1 MRRMRRLE
9 RMRRM
14 RRLCIMYKKE
24 ELNPTTVDS
33 LNWNI
38 RPAGELRSREP
49 GPGFRF
55 RFQTPGEI
63 SLFHGIFDFGRFD

>member
-1 MRRMRRLE
+1 
-9 RMRRM
+9 
-14 RRLCIMYKKE
+14 MYKKK

-38 RPAGELRSREP
+38 RPARELRCREP

-55 RFQTPGEI
+55 RFQAPGEI
-63 SLFHGIFDFGRFD
+63 TLFRGIFYYAWTMGG